1 MITHLN
7 QAAVILALS
16 VHVRVTS
23 DLGVCEKRF
32 RKIFCTS
39 LAIVHARQGE
49 TRTARSVN
57 HELFHKFKK
66 VSLCILVRD
75 FRGDV
80 VVNGLWSS

>member
-7 QAAVILALS
+7 QAAVILALG

-39 LAIVHARQGE
+39 IVKGF
-49 TRTARSVN
+49 TP
-57 HELFHKFKK
+57 
-66 VSLCILVRD
+66 LCPTWAALVD
-75 FRGDV
+75 S
-80 VVNGLWSS
+80 GLVAALLWISPEV